1 MANLP
6 GYVELAR
13 DVEAIAIPDGKP
25 APLAQGTPV
34 KLTQA
39 LGFAYTIQ
47 TEKGAKYRLNGR
59 DGDAIGQKVLG
70 TLALGHDIPQE
81 PAALEALAREQ
92 LKGVYDPEI
101 PVDIINLG
109 LVHTLKVLPVGP
121 TDPGDPSAPGAASE
135 GISPASPATSSIP
148 VNSKGFLAEVR
159 MGLTSPGCGM
169 GDVLV
174 KDVEAALKAIPGIVA
189 VDAKVV
195 LFPVWN
201 PHTMM
206 SEAAKLKLGML

>member
-1 MANLP
+1 MADYVPLP
-6 GYVELAR
+6 R
-13 DVEAIAIPDGKP
+13 DLEVVTIPDGKT
-25 APLAQGTPV
+25 AILAAGTPV

-39 LGFAYTIQ
+39 LGFSYTVQ
-47 TEKGAKYRLNGR
+47 GEKGGKYRVSGR
-59 DGDAIGQKVLG
+59 DGDAIGQPVLG
-70 TLALGHDIPQE
+70 NLPPGKDVPND
-81 PAALEALAREQ
+81 PVALEAVAREQ

-109 LVHTLKVLPVGP
+109 LVH
-121 TDPGDPSAPGAASE
+121 
-135 GISPASPATSSIP
+135 SI
-148 VNSKGFLAEVR
+148 KITAKEAGFHAEVR

-174 KDVEAALKAIPGIVA
+174 RDVKQALEAIPAIA
-189 VDAKVV
+189 SVDAQVV

-201 PHTMM
+201 PYTMM

>member
-1 MANLP
+1 MNP
-6 GYVELAR
+6 GYEALVR

-25 APLAQGTPV
+25 APLAKGTPV

-47 TEKGAKYRLNGR
+47 TERGAKFRIAGK
-59 DGDAIGQKVLG
+59 DGDAIGKPVVGVLPSG
-70 TLALGHDIPQE
+70 AEIPHD
-81 PAALEALAREQ
+81 AAAVEKIAREQ

-109 LVHTLKVLPVGP
+109 LVHTIKILPK
-121 TDPGDPSAPGAASE
+121 DA
-135 GISPASPATSSIP
+135 
-148 VNSKGFLAEVR
+148 GFHAEVR
-159 MGLTSPGCGM
+159 MGLTAPGCGM

-174 KDVEAALKAIPGIVA
+174 RDVEAALRAIPAIVS
-189 VDAKVV
+189 VDAQVV

-201 PHTMM
+201 PNTMM
-206 SEAAKLKLGML
+206 SEAAKLKLGIL

>member
-1 MANLP
+1 MADYAP
-6 GYVELAR
+6 LAR
-13 DVEAIAIPDGKP
+13 DVEAIRIPDGVP
-25 APLAQGTPV
+25 VPLAKGMLV

-39 LGFAYTIQ
+39 LGFSYTVQ
-47 TEKGAKYRLNGR
+47 TEQGAKYRLAGK
-59 DGDAIGQKVLG
+59 DGDAIGQPVVG
-70 TLALGHDIPQE
+70 TLDALANVPQE

-101 PVDIINLG
+101 PVDIVDLG
-109 LVHTLKVLPVGP
+109 LVHSCKVTPRP
-121 TDPGDPSAPGAASE
+121 E
-135 GISPASPATSSIP
+135 G
-148 VNSKGFLAEVR
+148 GFHAEVR
-159 MGLTSPGCGM
+159 MGLTAPGCGM

-174 KDVEAALKAIPGIVA
+174 KDVERKAIPGITT

-201 PHTMM
+201 PYTMM